1 MEKKII
7 FSTLA
12 GTVALFLIGGLI
24 FGLAL
29 AGQMEE
35 FNKALGDCAVTG
47 QPMIQIILSNLV
59 MALLLSI
66 LLYKLGVSNFKS
78 GAITAA
84 WIAFL
89 LIVWFDIWMF
99 AMLKAMNFN
108 MMMMDVIGNTIT
120 IALGGGVIGWVM
132 GKIK

>member
-7 FSTLA
+7 VSTLA
-12 GTVALFLIGGLI
+12 GFVALFLVGGLI

-35 FNKALGDCAVTG
+35 FNKALGDCAVAG
-47 QPMIQIILSNLV
+47 QPMLQIVLANLV

-66 LLYKLGVSNFKS
+66 LLYKLGISTFKT
-78 GAITAA
+78 GVTTAA

-108 MMMMDVIGNTIT
+108 MMLIDVVGNTLT
-120 IALGGGVIGWVM
+120 IALGGGVIGWVL
-132 GKIK
+132 GKVK